1 MENFRNIVQVLP
13 DFIDNIDNDDY
24 NNDAGLDARDS
35 TVKHHRAELAGE
47 AEKHKAQ
54 IHEFEYVRIL
64 FHDNSILCFSLEVIW
79 NVLYVWRKWF
89 LQRGHLKNLNLIPY
103 QLL

>member
-24 NNDAGLDARDS
+24 NNDAGLDACDA
-35 TVKHHRAELAGE
+35 TVKHHRVELAGE

-54 IHEFEYVRIL
+54 VHEFEYVRIL

-79 NVLYVWRKWF
+79 SVLYAWRKWF
-89 LQRGHLKNLNLIPY
+89 LLKGKPSHLKLMP
-103 QLL
+103 